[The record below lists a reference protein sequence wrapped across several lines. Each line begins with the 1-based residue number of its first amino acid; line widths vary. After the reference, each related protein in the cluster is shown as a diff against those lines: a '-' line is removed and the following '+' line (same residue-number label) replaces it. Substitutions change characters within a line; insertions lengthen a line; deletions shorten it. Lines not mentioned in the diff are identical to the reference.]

1 MNPPAAPDAA
11 LIRAT
16 ADRYAAS
23 GRYTRHFIAGKLRR
37 DPASAAIFARAAPGL
52 GHVLDLG
59 CGHGQLGLA
68 LLLAGRATAVTGLDR
83 AGPKIDDAARAAA
96 GLPARFEAADIATAA
111 LPGCDTVLLVDVLY
125 QMPPALQLDLL
136 ARVAACARR
145 DVLIRTFD
153 PDAGWRSR
161 IGFAMEV
168 VGRALRR
175 KGAQTA
181 IAPLPL
187 PALAAPLAAA
197 GFSVTIQPCWSGTP
211 LPNVLLIAERAR
223 C

>member
-1 MNPPAAPDAA
+1 MPMHPPAALDAA
-11 LIRAT
+11 LIRTT
-16 ADRYAAS
+16 ADRYGAA
-23 GRYTRHFIAGKLRR
+23 GRYTRHFIAGKLRH

-59 CGHGQLGLA
+59 CGHGQLALA

-83 AGPKIDDAARAAA
+83 AGPKIGDATRAAA
-96 GLPARFEAADIATAA
+96 GLPARFEAADIATAT

-136 ARVAACARR
+136 ARVAACARCR
-145 DVLIRTFD
+145 VFIRAFD

-161 IGFAMEV
+161 VGFALERA
-168 VGRALRR
+168 GRALRR
-175 KGAQTA
+175 EGAHAA

-187 PALAAPLAAA
+187 AALSAPLAAA

-211 LPNVLLIAERAR
+211 LPNVLLIAERA
-223 C
+223 

>member
-16 ADRYAAS
+16 ANRYAGS
-23 GRYTRHFIAGKLRR
+23 GRFTRHFIAGKLRH
-37 DPASAAIFARAAPGL
+37 DPASAAIFAYAGGGL

-59 CGHGQLGLA
+59 CGHGQLALA

-83 AGPKIDDAARAAA
+83 AGPKITDAARAAA
-96 GLPARFEAADIATAA
+96 GLPARFEAADIATAT
-111 LPGCDTVLLVDVLY
+111 LPACDTVLLVDVLY

-136 ARVAACARR
+136 ARVIACAPRR
-145 DVLIRTFD
+145 AFIRAFD

-161 IGFAMEV
+161 VGFAMERA
-168 VGRALRR
+168 GRALRR
-175 KGAQTA
+175 EGAQTA

-187 PALAAPLAAA
+187 ATLSAPLAAA

>member
-1 MNPPAAPDAA
+1 MHPPAALDAA

-23 GRYTRHFIAGKLRR
+23 GRYTRYFIAGKLRH

-59 CGHGQLGLA
+59 CGHGQLALA

-83 AGPKIDDAARAAA
+83 AGPKIGDATRAAA
-96 GLPARFEAADIATAA
+96 GLPARLEAADIATAT

-136 ARVAACARR
+136 AQVAECARR
-145 DVLIRTFD
+145 RVFIRAFD
-153 PDAGWRSR
+153 PDAGWRSWM
-161 IGFAMEV
+161 GFGLERA
-168 VGRALRR
+168 GRALRR
-175 KGAQTA
+175 EGARAA

-187 PALAAPLAAA
+187 ATLSAPLAAA

-211 LPNVLLIAERAR
+211 LPTVLLIAERA
-223 C
+223 